1 MRLFTVNSVI
11 YYTFLYYK
19 LVKKVKMI
27 FGLSSTMF
35 IKIEMAF
42 ACLKA
47 CRCSGPISLKHTHTH
62 IYVLIRYRWTN
73 FAEFVFF
80 CFEAGGWMSF
90 SLLFQFKSS
99 LHTLANIYDVNFA
112 ANCCNISP
120 LLTCPR

>member
-62 IYVLIRYRWTN
+62 TYMFLSDTGGPILLNLFSFVLRL
-73 FAEFVFF
+73 V
-80 CFEAGGWMSF
+80 GGCHF
-90 SLLFQFKSS
+90 HYSS
-99 LHTLANIYDVNFA
+99 NSNLHFT
-112 ANCCNISP
+112 P
-120 LLTCPR
+120 